1 MELSKA
7 QLYRKAYQAA
17 LDFDALRLWESF
29 DDRVCFPVRLPGSPH
44 TLFASVMGAAGQ
56 EFGLAVYRGADAG
69 ASILE
74 TVASAAMDDGMAD
87 AMDVLSF
94 GMSPLHEL
102 PPQGKEFLR
111 SAKVSARRDDR
122 VPLFIVKDPGK
133 FARALSRV
141 EVSDMLMLLR
151 GLVKAHKNGI
161 LAPSPVEPGAA
172 THEYTFSGD
181 PRDPEIE
188 VKEGRFPTVT
198 RAGNPLVASP
208 GGLGTLPRLPTTYVI
223 GYPVLPFGVDEIDG
237 TVRAL
242 LVADLADGRVLQG
255 TIPDPPRLEGAVR
268 LLGGIF
274 KGKNLLNRR
283 GLPREAVF
291 ADRELYDAFA
301 PTLAPLG
308 VSCSYEPGHPLLED
322 LKESMND
329 WLRSGKPQAG
339 VSSGRAAPVDD
350 RLEILPASD
359 DLAGWKKIDRRLGER
374 LVDTFVKGRRPADRA
389 VAAYFGTLSVGMR
402 FLEGPSREI
411 AVGAFIEWAVEH
423 YRAAADR
430 PTAMERLLAGPLS
443 EAERRLLAARRAARF
458 SIYRIAAI
466 EPGRN
471 LTLEDL
477 LFGGSVVVADRLLSE
492 SAEVGYCLA
501 GAAYPVGDFT
511 FFVITGPPLGSGE
524 VLPAL
529 RYLEGQGL
537 EPTPEGIGA
546 TSHLFG
552 RLWSWLERERAAR
565 PRVPQMANFDGD
577 PLLLH
582 TAHYAVTDEA
592 AARRALKAR
601 PDLDCND
608 ADGVYV
614 WQLPATKRARQM
626 PGDGP
631 VSGGRLLFG
640 SGEMILETNSTERF
654 RRARAWLDLIP
665 GISFSRFETQSPEE
679 IAEAAA
685 DAPRREK
692 VPLSP
697 PTPEAL
703 EATQRMFDEHYLKWI
718 DERIPA
724 LGGRTPRELCR
735 TEKGRRE
742 VAVMI
747 RTMSEPGGMP
757 GLRVPKARMFAA
769 LGLKE

>member
-7 QLYRKAYQAA
+7 QLYREAFEAA
-17 LDFDALRLWESF
+17 LDIDALRLWESF
-29 DDRVCFPVRLPGSPH
+29 DDRVCFPVRIPGSPH
-44 TLFASVMGAAGQ
+44 PVFASVMGAAGQ

-69 ASILE
+69 SSILE
-74 TVASAAMDDGMAD
+74 TVASVAMDDGMAD
-87 AMDVLSF
+87 AMDFLSF
-94 GMSPLHEL
+94 GMSPMHEL
-102 PPQGKEFLR
+102 PPAGKEFLR
-111 SAKVSARRDDR
+111 AAKVSSRRDDR
-122 VPLFIVKDPGK
+122 VPLFIAKDPGK

-141 EVSDMLMLLR
+141 EVAEMLMLLR

-161 LAPSPVEPGAA
+161 LAPSPVAPGAA
-172 THEYTFSGD
+172 THEYGFSGD

-188 VKEGRFPTVT
+188 VKEGRFPAVT

-208 GGLGTLPRLPTTYVI
+208 GGLGALPRLPTTYVI
-223 GYPVLPFGVDEIDG
+223 GYPVLPFGVDQVDG
-237 TVRAL
+237 TVRL
-242 LVADLADGRVLQG
+242 VLVADLADGRVLQG

-268 LLGGIF
+268 LLGRIF
-274 KGKNLLNRR
+274 KGRNLLSRR
-283 GLPREAVF
+283 GLPREAIF
-291 ADRELYDAFA
+291 ADRGLHDAFA

-322 LKESMND
+322 LKESMNE
-329 WLRSGKPQAG
+329 WMGSGGPGAI
-339 VSSGRAAPVDD
+339 VSAGRAATIDERSDVV
-350 RLEILPASD
+350 PASD

-374 LVDTFVKGRRPADRA
+374 LVDAFVKGRRPADRA
-389 VAAYFGTLSVGMR
+389 VVAYFGTLSVGMR

-443 EAERRLLAARRAARF
+443 EAERRLLAARRDARL

-466 EPGRN
+466 EPGQN

-501 GAAYPVGDFT
+501 GAVYPAGDFT

-537 EPTPEGIGA
+537 EPTPEGIAA

-565 PRVPQMANFDGD
+565 PRVPQMVNFDGD

-608 ADGVYV
+608 ADGAYV
-614 WQLPATKRARQM
+614 WQLPATKHASQM

-631 VSGGRLLFG
+631 VSGGRLRFE
-640 SGEMILETNSTERF
+640 SGVMILETNSAERF
-654 RRARAWLDLIP
+654 HKARAWLDLIP
-665 GISFSRFETQSPEE
+665 GISFSHFETQSPEE
-679 IAEAAA
+679 IAQAAA

-692 VPLSP
+692 VSSAPQS
-697 PTPEAL
+697 PEAL
-703 EATQRMFDEHYLKWI
+703 DAAQRMLDEH
-718 DERIPA
+718 
-724 LGGRTPRELCR
+724 
-735 TEKGRRE
+735 
-742 VAVMI
+742 
-747 RTMSEPGGMP
+747 
-757 GLRVPKARMFAA
+757 
-769 LGLKE
+769 